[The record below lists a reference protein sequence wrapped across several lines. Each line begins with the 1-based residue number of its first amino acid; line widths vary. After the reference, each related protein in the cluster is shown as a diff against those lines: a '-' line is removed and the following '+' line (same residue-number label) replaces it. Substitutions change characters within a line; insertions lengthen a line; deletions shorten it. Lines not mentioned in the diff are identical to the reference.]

1 MHTFFRYLVAAICL
15 ILSVVVGS
23 AVLVLNGLAPVPHYE
38 GPVALTP
45 PWVNAK
51 VNVLVL
57 GTDTGLLE
65 GGKQG
70 ALRTDTMMVVSLDPV
85 TYEVRV
91 LSLPR
96 DSRVSIPGRRHQD
109 KINAA
114 HAHGGIRLAVD
125 TVERLLDIPLH
136 FYVRL
141 EHRGFRRLIDA
152 IGGVDYYVEKNM
164 FYEDPYQDLVI
175 NLRRGQQI
183 LDGDKAEQY
192 VRYRGSEGDIGRI
205 ARQQRFMIAALRTM
219 LRPANIVRVNSIV
232 DIALSSVRTNID
244 AQAILKYL
252 PLLGN
257 ISPEKVTMLTLPG
270 TDGWSNG
277 VSFWLVD
284 ERATDDMLREHFW
297 DALASGPSEIT
308 VRVEDASGNNQGE
321 RAAEVLTRR
330 GFTVVD
336 VKAVS
341 EVAEKT
347 RITVHNGY
355 DEMGHAVYRVL
366 RQGNVFSERITRD
379 VRVTIVLGQDFWR

>member
-38 GPVALTP
+38 GPVTLTP

-57 GTDTGLLE
+57 GTDAGLLE

-70 ALRTDTMMVVSLDPV
+70 ALRTDTMMVLSLDPV

-192 VRYRGSEGDIGRI
+192 VRYRGSEGDMGRI

-219 LRPANIVRVNSIV
+219 LRPANIMRVNSIV

-252 PLLGN
+252 PLVGN

-270 TDGWSNG
+270 TDGWING

-284 ERATDDMLREHFW
+284 EKTTDGMLREYFW
-297 DALASGPSEIT
+297 DALASEPSEIT

-379 VRVTIVLGQDFWR
+379 VRVTIVLGKDFWR

>member
-1 MHTFFRYLVAAICL
+1 MHTAMRYLVAAVFL
-15 ILSVVVGS
+15 ILSVAVGS
-23 AVLVLNGLAPVPHYE
+23 TVLVLNGLAPVPLDE
-38 GPVALTP
+38 GPVTLTP

-57 GTDTGLLE
+57 GTDAGLLD

-70 ALRTDTMMVVSLDPV
+70 ALRTDTMLVVSLDPV

-96 DSRVSIPGRRHQD
+96 DSRVSIPGRRHPD

-114 HAHGGIRLAVD
+114 HAYGGIRLAVD

-136 FYVRL
+136 YYVRL
-141 EHRGFRRLIDA
+141 EHRAFRRLIDA

-183 LDGDKAEQY
+183 LDGSKAEQY
-192 VRYRGSEGDIGRI
+192 VRYRGSDGDIGRI
-205 ARQQRFMIAALRTM
+205 ARQQRFMLAALRTM
-219 LRPANIVRVNSIV
+219 LRPANIMRINSIV

-244 AQAILKYL
+244 PQAILKHL
-252 PLLGN
+252 PLLDN

-270 TDGWSNG
+270 IDGWIGG
-277 VSFWLVD
+277 VSYWLVEEQAMD
-284 ERATDDMLREHFW
+284 AMLREHFW
-297 DALASGPSEIT
+297 DTLTSEPSEIT
-308 VRVEDASGNNQGE
+308 VRVEDASGNNLGA

-330 GFTVVD
+330 GFQVLD
-336 VKAVS
+336 VRAAS
-341 EVAEKT
+341 EVTEKT

-355 DEMGHAVYRVL
+355 DEMGHTVYRVL
-366 RQGNVFSERITRD
+366 RQGNVFSERATRD
-379 VRVTIVLGQDFWR
+379 VKVTIVLGQDFWR

>member
-38 GPVALTP
+38 GPVTLTP

-57 GTDTGLLE
+57 GTDAGLLE

-192 VRYRGSEGDIGRI
+192 VRYRGSEGDMGRI

-219 LRPANIVRVNSIV
+219 LRPANIMRVNSIV

-270 TDGWSNG
+270 TDGWING

-284 ERATDDMLREHFW
+284 EKTTDGMLREYFW
-297 DALASGPSEIT
+297 DALASEPSEIT

-355 DEMGHAVYRVL
+355 DEMGYAVYRVL

-379 VRVTIVLGQDFWR
+379 VRVTIVLGKDFWR

>member
-1 MHTFFRYLVAAICL
+1 MHTAMRYLVAAVFL
-15 ILSVVVGS
+15 ILSVAVGS
-23 AVLVLNGLAPVPHYE
+23 TVLVLNGLAPVPLDE
-38 GPVALTP
+38 GPVTLTP

-57 GTDTGLLE
+57 GTDAGLLD
-65 GGKQG
+65 GGKQD
-70 ALRTDTMMVVSLDPV
+70 ALRTDTMLVVSLDPV

-96 DSRVSIPGRRHQD
+96 DSRVSIPGRRHPD

-114 HAHGGIRLAVD
+114 HAYGGIRLAVD

-136 FYVRL
+136 YYVRL
-141 EHRGFRRLIDA
+141 EHRAFRRLIDA

-183 LDGDKAEQY
+183 LDGSKAEQY
-192 VRYRGSEGDIGRI
+192 VRYRGSDGDIGRI
-205 ARQQRFMIAALRTM
+205 ARQQRFMLAALRTM
-219 LRPANIVRVNSIV
+219 LRPANIMRINSIV

-244 AQAILKYL
+244 PQAILKHL
-252 PLLGN
+252 PLLDN

-270 TDGWSNG
+270 IDGWIGG
-277 VSFWLVD
+277 VSYWLVEEQAMD
-284 ERATDDMLREHFW
+284 AMLREHFW
-297 DALASGPSEIT
+297 DTLTSEPSEIT
-308 VRVEDASGNNQGE
+308 VRVEDASGNNLGA

-330 GFTVVD
+330 GFQVLD
-336 VKAVS
+336 VRAAS
-341 EVAEKT
+341 EVTEKT

-355 DEMGHAVYRVL
+355 DEMGHTVYRVL
-366 RQGNVFSERITRD
+366 RQGNVFSERATRD
-379 VRVTIVLGQDFWR
+379 VKVTIVLGQDFWR

>member
-1 MHTFFRYLVAAICL
+1 
-15 ILSVVVGS
+15 
-23 AVLVLNGLAPVPHYE
+23 
-38 GPVALTP
+38 
-45 PWVNAK
+45 
-51 VNVLVL
+51 
-57 GTDTGLLE
+57 
-65 GGKQG
+65 
-70 ALRTDTMMVVSLDPV
+70 
-85 TYEVRV
+85 
-91 LSLPR
+91 
-96 DSRVSIPGRRHQD
+96 
-109 KINAA
+109 
-114 HAHGGIRLAVD
+114 
-125 TVERLLDIPLH
+125 
-136 FYVRL
+136 
-141 EHRGFRRLIDA
+141 
-152 IGGVDYYVEKNM
+152 M

-192 VRYRGSEGDIGRI
+192 VRYRGSEGDMGRI

-219 LRPANIVRVNSIV
+219 LRPANIMRVNSIV

-252 PLLGN
+252 PLVGN

-270 TDGWSNG
+270 TDGWING

-284 ERATDDMLREHFW
+284 EKTTDGMLREYFW
-297 DALASGPSEIT
+297 DALASEPSEIT

-379 VRVTIVLGQDFWR
+379 VRVTIVLGKDFWR

>member
-1 MHTFFRYLVAAICL
+1 MHTFFRYLVAVICL

-38 GPVALTP
+38 GPVTLTP

-57 GTDTGLLE
+57 GTDAGLLE

-192 VRYRGSEGDIGRI
+192 VRYRGSEGDMGRI

-219 LRPANIVRVNSIV
+219 LRPANIMRVNSIV

-252 PLLGN
+252 PLVGN

-270 TDGWSNG
+270 TDGWING

-284 ERATDDMLREHFW
+284 EKTTDGMLREYFW
-297 DALASGPSEIT
+297 DALASEPSEIT

-379 VRVTIVLGQDFWR
+379 VRVTIVLGKDFWR

>member
-23 AVLVLNGLAPVPHYE
+23 VVLVLNGLAPVPHYE
-38 GPVALTP
+38 GPVTLTP

-57 GTDTGLLE
+57 GTDAGLLE

-70 ALRTDTMMVVSLDPV
+70 ALRTDTIIVVSLDPV

-141 EHRGFRRLIDA
+141 ELRGFRRLIDA
-152 IGGVDYYVEKNM
+152 IGGVDYYIEKNM

-192 VRYRGSEGDIGRI
+192 VRYRGSEGDMGRI

-219 LRPANIVRVNSIV
+219 LRPANIMRVNSIV

-270 TDGWSNG
+270 TDGWING

-284 ERATDDMLREHFW
+284 EKTTDGMLREYFW
-297 DALASGPSEIT
+297 DALASEPSEIT

-355 DEMGHAVYRVL
+355 DEMGYAVYRVL

-379 VRVTIVLGQDFWR
+379 VRVTIVLGKDFWR

>member
-1 MHTFFRYLVAAICL
+1 MHTFFRYLVAVICL

-38 GPVALTP
+38 GPVTLTP

-57 GTDTGLLE
+57 GTDAGLLE

-70 ALRTDTMMVVSLDPV
+70 ALRTDTMMVLSLDPV

-192 VRYRGSEGDIGRI
+192 VRYRGSEGDMGRI

-219 LRPANIVRVNSIV
+219 LRPANIMRVNSIV

-252 PLLGN
+252 PLVGN

-270 TDGWSNG
+270 TDGWING

-284 ERATDDMLREHFW
+284 EKTTDGMLREYFW
-297 DALASGPSEIT
+297 DALASEPSEIT

-379 VRVTIVLGQDFWR
+379 VRVTIVLGKDFWR